1 MKVLDYE
8 VVEASDSEVF
18 TALCKKMI
26 DRGFETFGAMA
37 SFQFG
42 KDVRL
47 FQVWVIPAPKPPRV
61 EKPDKPL
68 TRWVKEATG
77 GHWERVED
85 HKGQVSSQSA
95 V

>member
-8 VVEASDSEVF
+8 VVEASDAEAF
-18 TALCKKMI
+18 TALCKKMVG
-26 DRGFETFGAMA
+26 RGFETFGAMA

-42 KDVRL
+42 KGVRL
-47 FQVWVIPAPKPPRV
+47 FQVWVIPAPKPPRG

-68 TRWVKEATG
+68 TRWVRDDTG
-77 GHWERVED
+77 GHWERV
-85 HKGQVSSQSA
+85 VSSQSA